1 MVCVWLI
8 QNHLVITTVYQT
20 SCLSI
25 VLPKIPVLA
34 SDYPEISRVIKKYD
48 FGIACSNNIEYIAKE
63 IKKFRTKKD
72 FITLKILKILAGKSR
87 KKN

>member
-1 MVCVWLI
+1 MVCVCVDSESLSD
-8 QNHLVITTVYQT
+8 YY
-20 SCLSI
+20 CLPNKLFGI
-25 VLPKIPVLA
+25 VLQNTCLLA

-72 FITLKILKILAGKSR
+72 FIALKILKILAGKSR